1 MIIGQRYKPELVQ
14 ESFDAIVIGSGMGGL
29 CAAALLSR
37 EGRKV
42 LVLEHHYTAG
52 GFTHTFERKGYEW
65 DVGVHYIGAVHK
77 EKGMLRRIFDD
88 ITDNNLKWA
97 KTSDI
102 YDRFIF
108 NDEIYEFITGRERFQ
123 EQMIDYF
130 PEEKTA
136 IQTYL
141 RMISEVGKSTNNFF
155 AQRTLPPWL
164 GWLAYPFM
172 ARKFL
177 RYSDR
182 TTLEV
187 LRGITRNPKL
197 IGVLT
202 GNYGDYG
209 MPPGQSSFAMHALLA
224 GHYLDGANYPV
235 GGASSIAR
243 TIEPII
249 QKTGG
254 KILVRADVKE
264 ILTHNEKAVGVKMED
279 GYEITAPLVISN
291 AGAWNTFSR
300 LLPAPVASQI
310 SIRNKVEQLNPSI
323 SHICLFIGIKET
335 AESLGLEQTNLWIH
349 PGYDH
354 DANIRNYTADSSSP
368 LPSVYISFPSVKD
381 PDWDRRYPGRSTI
394 QLISYAPYEW
404 FAPWEEKPWRKR
416 GDDYEAL
423 KEKFAN
429 RLFEH
434 LYAHVPQV
442 KGKIDYY
449 ELSSPLSTRNICNF
463 SMGEIYGLEHTP
475 ARFRQRWL
483 TPRTP
488 IKNLYLTGVDISTTG
503 IAGALTSG
511 ALTASAIL
519 KRNVIKDILS
529 RTE

>member
-29 CAAALLSR
+29 CTAALLSR

-65 DVGVHYIGAVHK
+65 DVGIHYIGAVHK

-97 KTSDI
+97 KTSDV

-108 NDEIYEFITGRERFQ
+108 NDEIYEFVAGKERFE

-141 RMISEVGKSTNNFF
+141 KMISEVGKSTNNFF

-264 ILTHNEKAVGVKMED
+264 ILVRDNEAVGVRMENGD
-279 GYEITAPLVISN
+279 EITAPLVISN
-291 AGAWNTFSR
+291 AGAWNTFSK
-300 LLPAPVASQI
+300 LLPAPVATQI
-310 SIRNKVEQLNPSI
+310 STRDKLEQLNPSV
-323 SHICLFIGIKET
+323 SHICLFAGIKES
-335 AESLGLEQTNLWIH
+335 AESLGGCPRIAVGQ
-349 PGYDH
+349 
-354 DANIRNYTADSSSP
+354 
-368 LPSVYISFPSVKD
+368 
-381 PDWDRRYPGRSTI
+381 RRS
-394 QLISYAPYEW
+394 
-404 FAPWEEKPWRKR
+404 
-416 GDDYEAL
+416 
-423 KEKFAN
+423 
-429 RLFEH
+429 
-434 LYAHVPQV
+434 
-442 KGKIDYY
+442 
-449 ELSSPLSTRNICNF
+449 
-463 SMGEIYGLEHTP
+463 HT
-475 ARFRQRWL
+475 
-483 TPRTP
+483 
-488 IKNLYLTGVDISTTG
+488 
-503 IAGALTSG
+503 
-511 ALTASAIL
+511 
-519 KRNVIKDILS
+519 
-529 RTE
+529 